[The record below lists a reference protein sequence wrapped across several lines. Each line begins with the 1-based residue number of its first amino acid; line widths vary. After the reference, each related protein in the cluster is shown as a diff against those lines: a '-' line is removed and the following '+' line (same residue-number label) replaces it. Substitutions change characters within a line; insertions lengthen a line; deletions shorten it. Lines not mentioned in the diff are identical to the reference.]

1 MASRPATA
9 PGALDPRQ
17 RYADRFETIQ
27 THLDGRQAQIHTSMP
42 GQIVSFNAA
51 KMTATVQP
59 AIQAIN
65 TQNDGT
71 RVPVTIAAITDVP
84 VHFPAGG
91 GFTLTFPVK
100 AGDEC
105 LIVFNERSIDNWH
118 QHGGQQAPSD
128 HRMHDINDCV
138 VHVGLRSQANP
149 LTGVSTTGVQLRNE
163 SGTDFVQLDA
173 TGITLKTGGAINLLA
188 TGVINIQAFGVNVSN
203 TTGGIGEMV
212 INANVGTAGTLKNNN
227 VNVGSGHT
235 HAEHDGPSTGVPR

>member
-17 RYADRFETIQ
+17 RYADRFESIQ

-59 AIQAIN
+59 AIQAVH
-65 TQNDGT
+65 TQPDGN
-71 RVPVTIAAITDVP
+71 RVPVSITQITDVP

-91 GFTLTFPVK
+91 GFTLTFPVR

-163 SGTDFVQLDA
+163 TGTDYIQLDA
-173 TGITLKTGGAINLLA
+173 TGITLKTVGIL
-188 TGVINIQAFGVNVSN
+188 NIQAFGVNVSSA
-203 TTGGIGEMV
+203 TGGIGEMV

-227 VNVGSGHT
+227 VNVGSTHT
-235 HAEHDGPSTGVPR
+235 HAEHDGPSTSVPR

>member
-51 KMTATVQP
+51 KMTATVKP

-71 RVPVTIAAITDVP
+71 RVPVTIAAITDGP

-163 SGTDFVQLDA
+163 TGTDYIQLDS
-173 TGITLKTGGAINLLA
+173 TGITLKTN
-188 TGVINIQAFGVNVSN
+188 GVINLQAFGINVSN
-203 TTGGIGEMV
+203 TAGGIGTMV
-212 INANVGTAGTLKNNN
+212 INANIGTAGTLQNNS
-227 VNVGSGHT
+227 VNVGSTHT
-235 HAEHDGPSTGVPR
+235 HSEHDGPSTSVPR